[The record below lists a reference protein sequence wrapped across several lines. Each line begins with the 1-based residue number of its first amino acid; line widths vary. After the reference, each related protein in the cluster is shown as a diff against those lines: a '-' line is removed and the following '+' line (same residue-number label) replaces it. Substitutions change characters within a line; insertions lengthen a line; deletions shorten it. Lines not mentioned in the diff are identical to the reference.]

1 MNEISKLMLQN
12 FSQAQNELIVDMTKN
27 FGLGSQI
34 LGHITWGKNKLANA
48 ATEGLDEAGSKVRHA
63 KNKLA
68 YDVDLAKIN
77 ADTSI
82 TGGIGEDLAQA
93 GQKAVAGT
101 KYLGREIA
109 DYGKDA
115 SNYIGNKANE
125 LATDVQGYWE
135 TSSPLGQLA
144 MAVGVPLAVGGV
156 TLGIVN
162 LVKRLK
168 AKGVSKNKI
177 KKAMAEE
184 GAEPS
189 ELAIVDNA

>member
-12 FSQAQNELIVDMTKN
+12 FSQVQNELIVDMTKN

-34 LGHITWGKNKLANA
+34 LSQLRRTKNKIGNA
-48 ATEGLDEAGSKVRHA
+48 VEEGLDEVGSNARHLG
-63 KNKLA
+63 NKLA
-68 YDVDLAKIN
+68 YKKDLADVNIG
-77 ADTSI
+77 TSL
-82 TGGIGEDLAQA
+82 TGGIGEDLVQA
-93 GQKAVAGT
+93 GKKAVAGA

-115 SNYIGNKANE
+115 SDYIGNKAKDI
-125 LATDVQGYWE
+125 ATDVRGYWE
-135 TSSPLGQLA
+135 TSGPLGQLA

-168 AKGVSKNKI
+168 AKGVPKNKI

-184 GAEPS
+184 GAKPS